1 MTHSDMPV
9 RAGADIIGATDSLRV
24 DVALGMSERIGVRT
38 SFHVERWDEE
48 QTAWAM
54 RRIGFGDWLP
64 PPGPTG
70 GITPGQFA
78 SVGVEPYLVTQD
90 DDCNLITE
98 QGWAALLGSVAG
110 TSITTKFSATQA
122 RIGVG
127 TSSTAA
133 NGADTKVTG
142 DTGSASTTSYY
153 KLVNGA
159 PVITTTGVI
168 GTLVFVSV
176 FGTAV
181 ANFVW
186 AEFGTDNGSADGV
199 TITATNPVFLN
210 HGISAQGTKASGQ
223 TWTATE
229 TLSFGYPSGAGTLS

>member
-1 MTHSDMPV
+1 MPV
-9 RAGADIIGATDSLRV
+9 RPGAELIGAIDQLHV
-24 DVALGMSERIGVRT
+24 DVGLGMSERIGVRT

-48 QTAWAM
+48 QTAWAI
-54 RRIGFGDWLP
+54 RRMGFGDRLP
-64 PPGPTG
+64 PLGPTQG
-70 GITPGQFA
+70 LTPDQFA
-78 SVGVEPYLVTQD
+78 SVGLTPYLVTHD

-127 TSSTAA
+127 TSVTAA
-133 NGADTKVTG
+133 NGADTKVGG
-142 DTGSASTTSYY
+142 DTGAASTTSYY
-153 KLVNGA
+153 KLVSGA

-176 FGTAV
+176 FGTGV
-181 ANFVW
+181 ANFAW
-186 AEFGTDNGSADGV
+186 AEFGTDNGSADSV
-199 TITATNPVFLN
+199 TVTVTNPVFLN

-229 TLSFGYPSGAGTLS
+229 TLSFGYPSGAGTLA